1 MNRAGLLLLDL
12 RERMRRDGAERAV
25 SDSDDKQLEQAW
37 AALTWWRG
45 LHARP
50 LSTVAANL
58 RYHVNRGDARVR
70 GRIEVTQRLK
80 RLETVIGK
88 LGREPGSVTQMQD
101 VGGVR
106 AVLPSLRHV
115 YVVRRRLLRSWTVI
129 RERDYIETPKGSGYR
144 ALHLIV
150 RRAGYPIEVQLRTIG
165 QDIWANTV
173 EQTGRDLGVDLKTG
187 ISDERLEPLFLT
199 LAELIARFD
208 RGGALARRAAGRLE
222 APAII
227 DGADPAGRRS
237 QMSPADDIKHFLVTR
252 DVARG
257 KTIVVEFGTDY
268 EAAQRAYQAAE
279 QEARGRPDLDVVLLG
294 ADSLETIK
302 RTHSSYFE
310 AKPLDELLPA

>member
-1 MNRAGLLLLDL
+1 VNRAGLLLLDL
-12 RERMRRDGAERAV
+12 REQMRRDGAERAD
-25 SDSDDKQLEQAW
+25 SDSDEKQLEQAW

-45 LHARP
+45 LRARP
-50 LSTVAANL
+50 LSTIAANL
-58 RYHVNRGDARVR
+58 RYHVDRGDARVR
-70 GRIEVTQRLK
+70 RRIEVTQRLK
-80 RLETVIGK
+80 RLETLIGK
-88 LGREPGSVTQMQD
+88 LGRERYADAG
-101 VGGVR
+101 
-106 AVLPSLRHV
+106 
-115 YVVRRRLLRSWTVI
+115 RRRCSRGASQPAARLRRSTSPVEVLDGH
-129 RERDYIETPKGSGYR
+129 RGARLHRDAQEQRVSSAAPDCAARGIPDRGS
-144 ALHLIV
+144 A
-150 RRAGYPIEVQLRTIG
+150 A
-165 QDIWANTV
+165 DDWAAIWANTV
-173 EQTGRDLGVDLKTG
+173 EQVGRELGVDLKTE

-208 RGGALARRAAGRLE
+208 RGELSPDELRAALRRLPSLTAQTPREE
-222 APAII
+222 AA
-227 DGADPAGRRS
+227 

-268 EAAQRAYQAAE
+268 EAAQRGYQAAE